1 MAIIPGYAIQ
11 VIPSD
16 LGTLIAVDRDRVETD
31 VVRAIPQDEV
41 NFVQGF
47 DFQCEVV
54 DGEVIVNRGRVRT
67 PAAAPGASYVTDT
80 IPQTTLTGFVPEES
94 GDIYIELSLAED
106 PIAATL
112 QFFGTVT
119 FVSEY
124 NYSAG
129 MANKSKATVAF
140 SVAKGVIP
148 PNDAAYTRV
157 RLAEYSVDTEGSIS
171 LIQTHFGSI
180 TIQRPTQHNDFAI
193 AFGIV

>member
-16 LGTLIAVDRDRVETD
+16 LGTLIAVDRERVEAD
-31 VVRAIPQDEV
+31 VARAIPQDEV

-47 DFQCEVV
+47 DFQCEVI
-54 DGEVIVNRGRVRT
+54 DGVVVVSRGRVRT
-67 PAAAPGASYVTDT
+67 PERTPSASYITDT
-80 IPQTTLTGFVPEES
+80 IPQTTLSGFLPDES
-94 GDIYIELSLAED
+94 GDIYIELMLSED

-112 QFFGTVT
+112 QFFGTAT

-129 MANKSKATVAF
+129 MANKSKSTVAF
-140 SVAKGVIP
+140 SIAKGTIP
-148 PNDAAYTRV
+148 PSDSTYTRV
-157 RLAEYSVDTEGSIS
+157 RLAEYSVDADGIIT
-171 LIQTHFGSI
+171 LTQTHFGSI
-180 TIQRPTQHNDFAI
+180 TVQRPTQHNDFAI

>member
-16 LGTLIAVDRDRVETD
+16 LGTLIAVDRDRVEAD
-31 VVRAIPQDEV
+31 VARVIQQDEV

-54 DGEVIVNRGRVRT
+54 DGEVVVTKGRIRT
-67 PAAAPGASYVTDT
+67 PAVAPDTTYITDT
-80 IPQTTLTGFVPEES
+80 IPQTTLSGFLPEES
-94 GDIYIELSLAED
+94 GDIYIELMLSED

-112 QFFGTVT
+112 QSFGTVT

-124 NYSAG
+124 NYAAG

-140 SVAKGVIP
+140 SIAKGILP

-157 RLAEYSVDTEGSIS
+157 RLAEYSVDADGIIT
-171 LIQTHFGSI
+171 LTQTHFGSI
-180 TIQRPTQHNDFAI
+180 TVQRPTQQSDFAI
-193 AFGIV
+193 SFDIV

>member
-16 LGTLIAVDRDRVETD
+16 LGTLIAVDRDRLEAD
-31 VVRAIPQDEV
+31 VARAIPQDEV

-47 DFQCEVV
+47 DFQCEVI
-54 DGEVIVNRGRVRT
+54 DGVVVVNRGRIRT
-67 PAAAPGASYVTDT
+67 PERTPSASYVTDT
-80 IPQTTLTGFVPEES
+80 IPQTTLSGFLPEES
-94 GDIYIELSLAED
+94 GDIYIELMLSED

-140 SVAKGVIP
+140 AIAKGIIP
-148 PNDAAYTRV
+148 PSDSVYTRV

-171 LIQTHFGSI
+171 LTQTHFGSI
-180 TIQRPTQHNDFAI
+180 TVQRPTQHNDFAI
-193 AFGIV
+193 DFGIV

>member
-16 LGTLIAVDRDRVETD
+16 LGTLIAVDRDRVEAD
-31 VVRAIPQDEV
+31 VARAVSQDEV
-41 NFVQGF
+41 NFVRGF
-47 DFQCEVV
+47 DFQCGVIDGAVV
-54 DGEVIVNRGRVRT
+54 VNKGRVRT
-67 PAAAPGASYVTDT
+67 PAVAPGASYVTDT
-80 IPQTTLTGFVPEES
+80 IPQTTLSGFLPEES
-94 GDIYIELSLAED
+94 GDIYIELMLSED

-140 SVAKGVIP
+140 SIAKGTIP
-148 PNDAAYTRV
+148 PSDSAYTRV

-171 LIQTHFGSI
+171 LTQTHFGSI
-180 TIQRPTQHNDFAI
+180 TVQRPTQHNDFAI
-193 AFGIV
+193 AFGPV